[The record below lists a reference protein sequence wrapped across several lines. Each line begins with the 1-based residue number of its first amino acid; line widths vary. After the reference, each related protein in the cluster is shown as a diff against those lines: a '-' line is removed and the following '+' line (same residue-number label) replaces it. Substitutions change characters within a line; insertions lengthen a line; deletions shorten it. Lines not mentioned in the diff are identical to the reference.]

1 MSSSSLS
8 APCRAV
14 GTPGRQVR
22 HKRSWH
28 AHEWDDREELLAAT
42 FGFLSR
48 NEVPALLKEG
58 SVLTLYCFE
67 VLSWRRNTPLLR
79 HVLEHQGL
87 ICSRSPD
94 NRSQDFFRASKPVI
108 GTFLL
113 TISRDEVCGWLCYN
127 SFEDSCKYFYTN
139 LRTEDLFKL
148 SFVRCFG

>member
-1 MSSSSLS
+1 RFPFPRGLTSACRQITGARVVPSDPVCSRAAMSSSSLS

-58 SVLTLYCFE
+58 SVLTHLPT
-67 VLSWRRNTPLLR
+67 R
-79 HVLEHQGL
+79 
-87 ICSRSPD
+87 CS
-94 NRSQDFFRASKPVI
+94 
-108 GTFLL
+108 
-113 TISRDEVCGWLCYN
+113 
-127 SFEDSCKYFYTN
+127 DSTAWC
-139 LRTEDLFKL
+139 
-148 SFVRCFG
+148 